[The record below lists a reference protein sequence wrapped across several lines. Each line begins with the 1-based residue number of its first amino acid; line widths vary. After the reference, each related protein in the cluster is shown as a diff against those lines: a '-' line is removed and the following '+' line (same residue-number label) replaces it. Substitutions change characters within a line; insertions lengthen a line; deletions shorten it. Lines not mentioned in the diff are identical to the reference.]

1 MISITGQIT
10 KDTIFP
16 EEKLGSTDK
25 NQSYPPTGTHPSPIS
40 VLVWRSTNSSGS
52 SSSTSKLTLCTHW
65 LLMANITPPHWV
77 VTSGKSWLVPK
88 AHYRKTATKKG
99 SMSFVVRQDILKPE
113 LALLATAGMSV
124 TRATQGSDLAQA
136 GALTF
141 QTRAVTWP
149 VFLQIMDTK
158 KSRPWDTSWYNKYDS
173 VFAKKKKLII
183 SLMFITQIFLV
194 SSATPRIGTYAPLNC
209 RFTLDQSRAIL
220 STKSM
225 KINLRY
231 QVEHSFM

>member
-1 MISITGQIT
+1 MI

-16 EEKLGSTDK
+16 EERLGLTDR
-25 NQSYPPTGTHPSPIS
+25 NQSYPPTGTHPSPRS
-40 VLVWRSTNSSGS
+40 VSVWRSTNSSGS
-52 SSSTSKLTLCTHW
+52 SSSISKLTLCTHW
-65 LLMANITPPHWV
+65 LLMANTAPPHWV

-99 SMSFVVRQDILKPE
+99 SMSFVWENFLKPE

-124 TRATQGSDLAQA
+124 TRATQGSDLAQE
-136 GALTF
+136 GALTI

-158 KSRPWDTSWYNKYDS
+158 TSRPWDTSWYNKYDS
-173 VFAKKKKLII
+173 VFAKKKLII

-194 SSATPRIGTYAPLNC
+194 SCATPRIGTYAPHNC